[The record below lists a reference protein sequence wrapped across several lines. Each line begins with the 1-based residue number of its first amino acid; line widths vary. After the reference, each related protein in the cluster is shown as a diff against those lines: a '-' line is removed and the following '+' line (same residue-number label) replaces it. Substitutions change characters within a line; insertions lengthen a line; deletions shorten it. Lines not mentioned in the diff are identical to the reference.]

1 MKVYSCNMKKIF
13 YLLVLIL
20 FWNCDDKNNKPM
32 SGNYRFIGDSLKIE
46 KKLSQHKLP
55 GFSIAVFKNYR
66 IIHAQQWG
74 VKAANNQEK
83 IDVNTSFSTAS
94 ITKPVTALL
103 CLILEEKGL
112 INLDEPIKKY
122 LKRWQLP
129 ESEFTK
135 NIKVTWKHLLSH
147 TAGTSQHGFSDFYD
161 GDTVPTI
168 VQSLKGQ
175 LPRYNDKE
183 IEFLFVPGTSWKYSG
198 GGYVIVQM
206 ALEDHLKKP
215 IAELAQEHIFTPLNL
230 KNTTMIQPNEYGFLS
245 NVAKVHDEDGNIIK
259 TGLPITPQLA
269 PSGMWSTPT
278 DLAKLAIEIQN
289 ALRNKG
295 NTVISYEVARKAT
308 AISALK
314 DAAGG
319 WSLGWQLSFGYDN
332 YNWFQCNGSN
342 TGVGGDIFATMEDGN
357 GFVIF
362 ANGEKS
368 NRFPVIDYTRNTL
381 LSIMK
386 WKKEI
391 PKNKIKPI
399 PTNVQNALVATYDD
413 FLYQRSF
420 ETTIVAKNN
429 RLYVQSPFFEHYK
442 GTKESEMVY
451 LGDNVFKIIDY
462 PNFLKLE
469 LDESGQPINFIIYR
483 DSSDTL
489 AVTIPLNKN
498 EK

>member
-1 MKVYSCNMKKIF
+1 MKNIF
-13 YLLVLIL
+13 YLIIIIVTAS
-20 FWNCDDKNNKPM
+20 C
-32 SGNYRFIGDSLKIE
+32 SNYKGKTSIAKDYSFIEDSLKIDS
-46 KKLSQHKLP
+46 KLNEHKLP
-55 GFSIAVFKNYR
+55 GFSIAVFENYR
-66 IIHAQQWG
+66 IVHTQQWG
-74 VKAANNQEK
+74 VKAANKQEK
-83 IDVNTSFSTAS
+83 IEESTAFSTAS

-103 CLILEEKGL
+103 CLILEEKGF
-112 INLDEPIKKY
+112 INLDEPIEKY
-122 LKRWQLP
+122 LQRWQLP
-129 ESEFTK
+129 KSRFTTE
-135 NIKVTWKHLLSH
+135 IGVTWKHLLSH
-147 TAGTSQHGFSDFYD
+147 TAGTSQHGFADFYE
-161 GDTVPTI
+161 GGTIPTI

-183 IEFLFVPGTSWKYSG
+183 IELLFIPGTSWKYSG

-206 ALEDHLKKP
+206 ALEDHFKKP
-215 IAELAQEHIFTPLNL
+215 IAELAQEYVFTPFNM
-230 KNTTMIQPNEYGFLS
+230 KNTTMIQPNEKGFLS

-278 DLAKLAIEIQN
+278 DLAKLTIEIQK
-289 ALRNKG
+289 ALRNEE
-295 NTVISYEVARKAT
+295 NTVISHEVAKKTTEIA
-308 AISALK
+308 ALK
-314 DAAGG
+314 DAVGG

-362 ANGEKS
+362 ANGEKP

-391 PKNKIKPI
+391 PKGNIKSI
-399 PTNVQNALVATYDD
+399 PVNLQNVLVGTYND
-413 FLYQRSF
+413 FLYQQSF
-420 ETTIVAKNN
+420 ETTIVTKNN
-429 RLYVQSPFFEHYK
+429 RLYVQSPFFEHFK

-469 LDESGQPINFIIYR
+469 LDEGGHPINFIIYR
-483 DSSDTL
+483 DSPDTL
-489 AVTIPLNKN
+489 AVTIPLTKN
-498 EK
+498 ESN